1 MTTRSNSN
9 LVVLLIA
16 LSLPI
21 AFYAFAFQLGV
32 TGDPDFQVRFSSKPL
47 FSGFHFIG
55 AGIALLLGGFQF
67 VSRIRNKVINVH
79 RWFGRTYLLAVL
91 IGGTGGF
98 VIAFS
103 ADGGLV
109 GRMGF
114 ATLAVI
120 WLYSGWQAYA
130 AVRRGDIAT
139 HRVWMMRNFALT
151 FAAVTLRIYLG
162 ILTGPLEIPFVEAY
176 ASVAWISWVPNL
188 LVVEWFLL
196 QRDSQRELQPERQ
209 PELRREL
216 PLTNTDESPRAL

>member
-1 MTTRSNSN
+1 MTTRTSSS
-9 LVVLLIA
+9 LVVLLIV

-21 AFYAFAFQLGV
+21 VFYAFAFQLGV
-32 TGDPDFQVRFSSKPL
+32 TGDPQFQERFSTMPL

-67 VSRIRNKVINVH
+67 ASRIRNKAINVH
-79 RWFGRTYLLAVL
+79 RWLGRTYLLAVL

-98 VIAFS
+98 VIAGN

-109 GRMGF
+109 GRLGF

-139 HRVWMMRNFALT
+139 HRAWMMRNFALT
-151 FAAVTLRIYLG
+151 FAAVTLRIYLNVM
-162 ILTGPLEIPFVEAY
+162 TGPLEIPFAEAY

-188 LVVEWFLL
+188 LIVEWFLL
-196 QRDSQRELQPERQ
+196 LRLSQRQ
-209 PELRREL
+209 
-216 PLTNTDESPRAL
+216 LTPPTTARTAVDRYQ